1 MTIAPPLSGGSG
13 LTGKRGRTTANVCE
27 TNARETNVNTAAHFM
42 FAALIRINPDDK
54 QNSCAIS
61 VIRGGKRFFIEQ
73 RSLIHRGLHRFFRR
87 LFAVREM
94 SAFVCV
100 FGGQFFGC
108 GGGALRNPRAE
119 KGRSFI
125 LRFRISDF
133 GLLSRPMP
141 QFAYRARNAQGGLV
155 EGVLDCSDRAVAIHQ
170 IESQQ
175 CVPIRI
181 ELVGAEPKVV
191 GRNGAAQATPTQSLK
206 IPHGQLLIF
215 TEQLAH
221 LLQAGMTLDEGLSIL
236 QKRLKQPRV
245 QQMTRA
251 LHQALVDGR
260 SFSRALGEFPR
271 IFPPL
276 YVNLVAA
283 GEASGALPQ
292 ILLRVVKHLMQAKDL
307 RDRVQQALIYPAFLA
322 LAGAILITIFI
333 TFMVPQLTGFMSET
347 GGALPLPTRILL
359 QIHHLITGYWW
370 VGVLLV
376 IGAIIGFRAFV
387 RTNEGRIAWDRFRL
401 IIPGYGRVIR
411 HRYYAQFSRTLGT
424 LMENG
429 IPLLRALDLVTEIAA
444 NRFLEEKLK
453 EVRRAVI
460 DGATLSAALQEQ
472 KLFPDLLTDMMAVGE
487 QTGHFAETMQ
497 SIADV
502 YEREL
507 DRTVA
512 VISQLIPPVI
522 IVVIAVLV
530 GFVVFSILSAVFEMT
545 HSLQFRP
552 H

>member
-1 MTIAPPLSGGSG
+1 
-13 LTGKRGRTTANVCE
+13 
-27 TNARETNVNTAAHFM
+27 
-42 FAALIRINPDDK
+42 
-54 QNSCAIS
+54 
-61 VIRGGKRFFIEQ
+61 
-73 RSLIHRGLHRFFRR
+73 
-87 LFAVREM
+87 
-94 SAFVCV
+94 
-100 FGGQFFGC
+100 
-108 GGGALRNPRAE
+108 
-119 KGRSFI
+119 
-125 LRFRISDF
+125 LRFKVSGYF
-133 GLLSRPMP
+133 STPMP
-141 QFAYRARNAQGGLV
+141 QFAYRARNSQGGLV
-155 EGVLDCSDRAVAIHQ
+155 EGVLDCADRAIAIRQ

-175 CVPIRI
+175 CIPVRI
-181 ELVGAEPKVV
+181 EMVGAEPKVV
-191 GRNGAAQATPTQSLK
+191 ATGAAQPEGPTRNLK

-221 LLQAGMTLDEGLSIL
+221 LLQAGMTLDEALSIL
-236 QKRLKQPRV
+236 EKRLKQPRV
-245 QQMTRA
+245 QQMTHS

-260 SFSRALGEFPR
+260 SFSQALSEMPR
-271 IFPPL
+271 IFTPL

-292 ILLRVVKHLMQAKDL
+292 ILLRLVKHLMQAKEL

-322 LAGAILITIFI
+322 LAGAVLVTIFI
-333 TFMVPQLTGFMSET
+333 TFMVPQLTGFMAQT

-359 QIHHLITGYWW
+359 QIHHAITGYWW
-370 VGVLLV
+370 VGVLAVVGLIV
-376 IGAIIGFRAFV
+376 GFRALV
-387 RTNEGRIAWDRFRL
+387 RSEEG
-401 IIPGYGRVIR
+401 GVIR

-429 IPLLRALDLVTEIAA
+429 VPLLRALDLVTEIAG
-444 NRFLEEKLK
+444 NRFLEVKLR
-453 EVRRAVI
+453 EVRKSVI

-472 KLFPDLLTDMMAVGE
+472 KMFPDLFTDMMAVGE

-497 SIADV
+497 AIADV

-507 DRTVA
+507 DRSVG

-530 GFVVFSILSAVFEMT
+530 GLVVFSILSAVFEMT

>member
-1 MTIAPPLSGGSG
+1 
-13 LTGKRGRTTANVCE
+13 
-27 TNARETNVNTAAHFM
+27 
-42 FAALIRINPDDK
+42 
-54 QNSCAIS
+54 
-61 VIRGGKRFFIEQ
+61 
-73 RSLIHRGLHRFFRR
+73 
-87 LFAVREM
+87 
-94 SAFVCV
+94 
-100 FGGQFFGC
+100 
-108 GGGALRNPRAE
+108 
-119 KGRSFI
+119 
-125 LRFRISDF
+125 
-133 GLLSRPMP
+133 MP
-141 QFAYRARNAQGGLV
+141 QFAYRARNTQGGLV
-155 EGVLDCSDRAVAIHQ
+155 EGVLDCTDRAVAIRQ
-170 IESQQ
+170 IELQQ
-175 CVPIRI
+175 CIPIRI
-181 ELVGAEPKVV
+181 DVVGAEPKISSRDV
-191 GRNGAAQATPTQSLK
+191 AAPAPARQSLK
-206 IPHGQLLIF
+206 IPHGQLLVF

-236 QKRLKQPRV
+236 EKRLKQPRV
-245 QQMTRA
+245 QQMTHA
-251 LHQALVDGR
+251 LHQALIDGR
-260 SFSRALGEFPR
+260 SFSQALGEFPR

-276 YVNLVAA
+276 YTNLVAA

-333 TFMVPQLTGFMSET
+333 TFMVPQLTGFMSQT
-347 GGALPLPTRILL
+347 GGALPLPTRILVH
-359 QIHHLITGYWW
+359 IHHAITGYWW
-370 VGVLLV
+370 VGALLAV
-376 IGAIIGFRAFV
+376 GVIIGFRAFV
-387 RTNEGRIAWDRFRL
+387 RSDEGRAGWDRFRL
-401 IIPGYGRVIR
+401 LIPGYGGVIR

-429 IPLLRALDLVTEIAA
+429 IPLLRSLDLVTEIAG
-444 NRFLEEKLK
+444 NRFLERKLV

-472 KLFPDLLTDMMAVGE
+472 RLFPDLLTDMMAVGE

-497 SIADV
+497 AIADV

-530 GFVVFSILSAVFEMT
+530 GFVVYSILSAVFEMT